1 MFVLDFYPFAGA
13 LMELFLAF
21 FFLSPTNVPRGLLRT
36 VGFEIPYGYVVTYIQ
51 TDAVQEGII
60 LWNVATSF
68 VPYILSGKIELLAQM
83 MFVCVHPQ
91 KNALWVCSY
100 YIYIHQTSPSILA

>member
-13 LMELFLAF
+13 LMELFLALF
-21 FFLSPTNVPRGLLRT
+21 FSPTNMPRGLLRT
-36 VGFEIPYGYVVTYIQ
+36 VGFEIPYGYVITYIQ

-68 VPYILSGKIELLAQM
+68 VPYILSGKIEVLAQM

-91 KNALWVCSY
+91 KNALWVCSN
-100 YIYIHQTSPSILA
+100 LA